1 MWRGKPEDR
10 AKLRGYKERR
20 KLICKLKGRMA
31 YWIQSN
37 GVRGLTL
44 DRRRGTF
51 SIEFKGRHND
61 GFGGEYIF
69 VNRSLFIQQFLNA
82 CRVFQC

>member
-1 MWRGKPEDR
+1 
-10 AKLRGYKERR
+10 
-20 KLICKLKGRMA
+20 MA

-51 SIEFKGRHND
+51 SIEFEGRRND

-69 VNRSLFIQQFLNA
+69 VNRTIGSFFIQQFLNA
-82 CRVFQC
+82 CCVFQC